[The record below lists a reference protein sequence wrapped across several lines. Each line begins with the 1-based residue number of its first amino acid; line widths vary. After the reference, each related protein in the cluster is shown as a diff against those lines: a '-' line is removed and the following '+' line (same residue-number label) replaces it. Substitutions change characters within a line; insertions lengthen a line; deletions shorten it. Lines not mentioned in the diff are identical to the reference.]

1 MNDTMLTRINAR
13 IAAAE
18 AEITAVTKQLEAA
31 QERLRRLQIT
41 RDVLGEEEV
50 DEDNDDVGET
60 RRVWLADKIEMAIMG
75 AGEPLEANEV
85 FGRLVNS
92 GHETTQATVN
102 TTLSRMKVAERVVND
117 GGKWDVTAKRRR
129 ALSKSS

>member
-1 MNDTMLTRINAR
+1 
-13 IAAAE
+13 
-18 AEITAVTKQLEAA
+18 
-31 QERLRRLQIT
+31 
-41 RDVLGEEEV
+41 
-50 DEDNDDVGET
+50 
-60 RRVWLADKIEMAIMG
+60 VWLADKIEMAIMG

-85 FGRLVNS
+85 FGRLVKS